1 MNYTPKA
8 GDIIKMRA
16 WHGIVL
22 DVFKN
27 ETGRTVLRVQTVRN
41 IFRKLGPELIEIDIA
56 PDQVL
61 PATSEELHQE
71 IALHQTMQQV
81 AITEF
86 LSHLEKV
93 VSSAWEKFSQIPSFS
108 KWASPFVPK

>member
-1 MNYTPKA
+1 MSYVPKA

-22 DVFKN
+22 DVFNN

-56 PDQVL
+56 PEQVM
-61 PATSEELHQE
+61 PATLEELHRE
-71 IALHQTMQQV
+71 IALHQKMQQD
-81 AITEF
+81 ALAEF
-86 LSHLEKV
+86 LGHLEKV
-93 VSSAWEKFSQIPSFS
+93 PSSA
-108 KWASPFVPK
+108 

>member
-1 MNYTPKA
+1 MMNYTPKA
-8 GDIIKMRA
+8 GDVIKMRA

-41 IFRKLGPELIEIDIA
+41 IFRKLGPELIEVDIA
-56 PDQVL
+56 PDQIM
-61 PATSEELHQE
+61 PATPEDLHQE
-71 IALHQTMQQV
+71 IMLHQTNQQE
-81 AITEF
+81 ALKEF

-93 VSSAWEKFSQIPSFS
+93 PS
-108 KWASPFVPK
+108 

>member
-1 MNYTPKA
+1 MNFTPKA

-41 IFRKLGPELIEIDIA
+41 IFRKLGPELIEVDIA
-56 PDQVL
+56 PEQVM
-61 PATSEELHQE
+61 PATPEELHQE
-71 IALHQTMQQV
+71 IALHQKIQQE
-81 AITEF
+81 ALAEF
-86 LSHLEKV
+86 LGHLEKV
-93 VSSAWEKFSQIPSFS
+93 LSATT
-108 KWASPFVPK
+108 